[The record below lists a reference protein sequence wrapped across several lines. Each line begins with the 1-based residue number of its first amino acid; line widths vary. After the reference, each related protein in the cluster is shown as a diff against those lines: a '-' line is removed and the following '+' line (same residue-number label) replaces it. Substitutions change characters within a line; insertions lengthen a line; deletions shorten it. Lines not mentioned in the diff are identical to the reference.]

1 MYLFHYVGIDFLTRL
16 SHLQHTYFKDTR
28 YMEIEG
34 YRVSYKTMEIFQ
46 LAKCKMERFNQVY
59 VNEGHIDEKGAT
71 CFTGQ
76 VCPKPETIYS

>member
-1 MYLFHYVGIDFLTRL
+1 
-16 SHLQHTYFKDTR
+16 
-28 YMEIEG
+28 MEIEG